1 MVGDG
6 GRVVVSDREA
16 ALLVVEV
23 ADEGCVEDERL
34 RAHLV
39 ATHAFGEGGDFG
51 GGEGGV
57 PDADFGNFAIV
68 KPSPS

>member
-16 ALLVVEV
+16 AFLVDEI
-23 ADEGCVEDERL
+23 ADERGVENKTL

-39 ATHAFGEGGDFG
+39 AGHAFGEGGDFG

-57 PDADFGNFAIV
+57 PDADFCDAAI
-68 KPSPS
+68 